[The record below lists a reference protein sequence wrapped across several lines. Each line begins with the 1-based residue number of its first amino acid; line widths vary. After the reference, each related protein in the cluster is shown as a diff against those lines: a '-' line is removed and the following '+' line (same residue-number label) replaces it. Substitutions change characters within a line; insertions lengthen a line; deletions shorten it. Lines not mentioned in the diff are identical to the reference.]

1 MKIDRQH
8 LVAICVDLFR
18 RNGYHRTSMEDVAVA
33 CGLRKASLYHH
44 FPSKETLALAALEQ
58 EHEWYTEN
66 VFRCALRRDL
76 PPVERLRLLLAA
88 FVKQMER
95 VDGGCLHTNL
105 THELVDADPAF
116 RPHLR
121 RFFDDWAEAFAE
133 VYRYRHGEDA
143 GDMLGFR
150 AVGHLHGAVMLLR
163 LYGDMRPLEETVE
176 ELLGW

>member
-88 FVKQMER
+88 
-95 VDGGCLHTNL
+95 LL
-105 THELVDADPAF
+105 WLLS
-116 RPHLR
+116 LR
-121 RFFDDWAEAFAE
+121 LWCAAN
-133 VYRYRHGEDA
+133 
-143 GDMLGFR
+143 
-150 AVGHLHGAVMLLR
+150 HLH
-163 LYGDMRPLEETVE
+163 YTVKAINDD
-176 ELLGW
+176 LCGVLVLA